1 MSLKSRTAGTLKW
14 NVVDRVSTQ
23 VLYAVTGIVLAR
35 VLSQEAF
42 GLVGAILVIQAFASL
57 LVDSGFSYALIQRK
71 QPSRLDYSTVLWF
84 NMAVSIA
91 IYMILW
97 MAAPLIAQWF
107 HAPALVAMSRVMFV
121 SFILNASVIVQTNI
135 LMKRMDVRMVAVSN
149 SAGLIAGGIV
159 GIVLALKGYGAW
171 AMVWQAITVG
181 AVKAALLWA
190 TGRWWPMM
198 RFSWAA
204 LRSYFGIG
212 SRMMATSFLNTV
224 FQNIYSFFIGNR
236 TGMVALGYY
245 TQADKWSKMGIS
257 SLSQVLTSS
266 FLPALSAVQD
276 DKPRFD
282 NITRRLNR
290 FTSYLTFPALIGLVV
305 CATSIF
311 HVLFGSK
318 WDAAILLFQLLM
330 VRGIFTVLTGLWN
343 NYILALG
350 YARHIM
356 WLEVM
361 RDSVALAALLLS
373 LPYITLSSE
382 GNPVE
387 GIAIV
392 LWGQIAASAATWV
405 ATLIVTVR
413 LTGQSVM
420 SYVRDM
426 LPYLALSLVIGS
438 AMWGVGHLIS
448 NASLRLATEMAIGI
462 TAYLV
467 ANRLLGSKIQAE
479 AIDYLLKRKRD

>member
-97 MAAPLIAQWF
+97 IAAPLIAQWF

-236 TGMVALGYY
+236 TGMVALG
-245 TQADKWSKMGIS
+245 T
-257 SLSQVLTSS
+257 TH
-266 FLPALSAVQD
+266 
-276 DKPRFD
+276 KPTNGARWASPRC
-282 NITRRLNR
+282 RR
-290 FTSYLTFPALIGLVV
+290 
-305 CATSIF
+305 C
-311 HVLFGSK
+311 
-318 WDAAILLFQLLM
+318 
-330 VRGIFTVLTGLWN
+330 
-343 NYILALG
+343 
-350 YARHIM
+350 
-356 WLEVM
+356 
-361 RDSVALAALLLS
+361 
-373 LPYITLSSE
+373 
-382 GNPVE
+382 
-387 GIAIV
+387 
-392 LWGQIAASAATWV
+392 
-405 ATLIVTVR
+405 
-413 LTGQSVM
+413 
-420 SYVRDM
+420 
-426 LPYLALSLVIGS
+426 
-438 AMWGVGHLIS
+438 
-448 NASLRLATEMAIGI
+448 
-462 TAYLV
+462 
-467 ANRLLGSKIQAE
+467 
-479 AIDYLLKRKRD
+479 